1 MSSTRLF
8 VLGTLAKGRPMHG
21 HQIRRMAQLDR
32 TELWTDIKPGSL
44 YGVLHRMEA
53 EGIITAVR
61 SEQEGN
67 RPERTVYAI
76 TDEGRTELRFL
87 REKVLRDTKLR
98 PDPIDLALQ
107 NAQDMSAEELRAIL
121 EDRRAAVAGQL
132 ESWRHLQSAAAPHI
146 AGLERIIIRHT
157 ETRLRAELDWHDELL
172 ERLPEVLEEMAE
184 LARSAAESTG

>member
-8 VLGTLAKGRPMHG
+8 VLGALAKGGPMHG
-21 HQIRRMAQLDR
+21 HQLRRMAQIDR

-44 YGVLHRMEA
+44 YGVLHRMQA

-76 TDEGRTELRFL
+76 TDEGRNEFRFL
-87 REKVLRDTKLR
+87 REKALRDTKLR

-107 NAQDMSAEELRAIL
+107 NAQDMNESELRAIL
-121 EDRRAAVAGQL
+121 ENLRAVVAGEL
-132 ESWRHLQSAAAPHI
+132 EAWRNLQSAAAPHI
-146 AGLERIIIRHT
+146 AGLERIIIQHT
-157 ETRLRAELDWHDELL
+157 EARLRAEVEWHDELL
-172 ERLPEVLEEMAE
+172 ARLPELLAE
-184 LARSAAESTG
+184 LAGSAAESRD